1 MLEHALTTTFV
12 QTSDAFKYAEMVGL
26 TSRSV
31 TTYAAAKGLQYEMF
45 LGIKKG
51 VHPWQATF
59 NRVFILDELIERGA
73 TGWVCY
79 MDADAWIEDQSF
91 DLESYLD
98 PHADRAAI
106 FASSLASDN
115 WWDVNAGVFFLN
127 LSNEVGVRFAR
138 DWKARCLEAW
148 PRIEHMTNFPQG
160 GPDDQSILHEIL
172 AASSEYEAAIW
183 VESPDLINS
192 AWATFIR
199 QHLRSNASDLRSRVA
214 HIREEISRILDSG
227 LSNEGTALSG
237 SAVDIVAGLYEGI
250 LGRPADGGSGN
261 PYVRTVERRGVREG
275 VSTVAN
281 YMINSD
287 EFRSKLASG

>member
-1 MLEHALTTTFV
+1 ML
-12 QTSDAFKYAEMVGL
+12 GL

-31 TTYAAAKGLQYEMF
+31 IAYTAGKGLQYEMF

-51 VHPWQATF
+51 IHPWQATF
-59 NRVFILDELIERGA
+59 NRVFLLDEMIERGV

-91 DLESYLD
+91 DLKNYLD
-98 PHADRAAI
+98 THADRAAI
-106 FASSLASDN
+106 FTSSLASDN

-127 LSNEVGVRFAR
+127 LSNEIGVRFAKE
-138 DWKARCLEAW
+138 WKARCLEAW
-148 PRIEHMTNFPQG
+148 PDIENVTNFPEG

-172 AASSEYEAAIW
+172 AASSDYEAAIW

-199 QHLRSNASDLRSRVA
+199 QHLRSNATDLRSRVA

-227 LSNEGTALSG
+227 SAKEVSALG
-237 SAVDIVAGLYEGI
+237 ASALDVVAGLYEGI
-250 LGRPADGGSGN
+250 LGRPADGGCEN
-261 PYVRTVERRGVREG
+261 PYIRTVERRGVRDG
-275 VSTVAN
+275 VSAVAN

-287 EFRSKLASG
+287 EFRSKLTPS